1 MLNHREYVRTDNP
14 KGQRFPKSLKGYF
27 GLFGNSLLYNSEL
40 DRGHF
45 CNNCLYFIDKDDCAI
60 VEKEGPEVQ
69 GKESGVIA
77 RHGVCTLWY
86 PYETKTF

>member
-1 MLNHREYVRTDNP
+1 MSERIIPKDRDFLNLSKAT
-14 KGQRFPKSLKGYF
+14 SGYLEIPYF
-27 GLFGNSLLYNSEL
+27 INSEL